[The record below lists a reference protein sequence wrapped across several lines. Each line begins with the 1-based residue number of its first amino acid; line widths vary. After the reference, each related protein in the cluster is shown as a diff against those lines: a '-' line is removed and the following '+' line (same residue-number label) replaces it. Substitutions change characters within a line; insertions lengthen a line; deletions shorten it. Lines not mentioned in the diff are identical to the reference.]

1 MKFIDRLCNLKT
13 ALNAGMCS
21 SFFDQI
27 TNEFNNRV
35 SESTQA
41 DSSYTNAWKTMLP
54 LWVRLG
60 LRFLATT
67 PEDDY
72 VVAAAAAPPPL
83 STTLSFR
90 PFIPKNENEFKKR
103 FIVSWHR
110 LIDGTYYSALSVL
123 VHVTNTG
130 KHEKNLFFLHGNATE
145 KWARTRVRVDFFS
158 RVRKSASGGDR
169 AEARSCSSFGWD
181 GIAHWLITHGTFG
194 HNVLN
199 ACIAENWG
207 HKYFIQI

>member
-27 TNEFNNRV
+27 VNEFNNRA

-103 FIVSWHR
+103 FIVS
-110 LIDGTYYSALSVL
+110 
-123 VHVTNTG
+123 
-130 KHEKNLFFLHGNATE
+130 
-145 KWARTRVRVDFFS
+145 
-158 RVRKSASGGDR
+158 
-169 AEARSCSSFGWD
+169 
-181 GIAHWLITHGTFG
+181 
-194 HNVLN
+194 
-199 ACIAENWG
+199 
-207 HKYFIQI
+207 